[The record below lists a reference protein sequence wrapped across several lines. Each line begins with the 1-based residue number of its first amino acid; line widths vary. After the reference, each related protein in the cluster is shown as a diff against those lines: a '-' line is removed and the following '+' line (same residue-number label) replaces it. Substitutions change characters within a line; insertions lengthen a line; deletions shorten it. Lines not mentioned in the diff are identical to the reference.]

1 MDAFVLDEY
10 VWPYVPLEL
19 DDATK
24 KEWNIKFVNFI
35 GWMDWL
41 CKYQPISQL
50 IENHLSFLLGE
61 IMFVSCCLLT
71 FIHAYRNRERRYL
84 YVWIA
89 ITIHAFN
96 VENLC
101 YNIPDMDNFWQAQG
115 VLTFFGARA
124 PLYILF
130 GIYHTFDYCAYVAV
144 QKLHLPWWAE
154 GPAVGLG
161 AVMLDLPYDIL
172 GIKNLWWTWHDT
184 DPNIYD
190 RFYWVPWNSFYF
202 HASFACS
209 LVWLLHLT
217 RRYIV
222 DVEYDWRKI
231 HREFLCSFLAGVSA
245 FWLGTLQF
253 VPIYHTLHDFYKV
266 HSEITTILFLS
277 TYALIVICADRRRPV
292 EKPESRA
299 GDRWWFDEVPLAISI
314 EYIFFMVLVVVCDP
328 VNIVQDGLHQAIG
341 PCKDK
346 QKVQTPTGKVL
357 YKNKYLCATNY
368 DEKYFDFH
376 CLPNGGKAPEQ
387 QRGEPLEWYAV
398 CGTEFENRAEYIA
411 IVWGCC
417 ILFGTIFYQMLARSG
432 ELPDVPQKVLRK
444 RPVAEKAQKKAGEG
458 EPEKKGE

>member
-277 TYALIVICADRRRPV
+277 TYALIVI
-292 EKPESRA
+292 
-299 GDRWWFDEVPLAISI
+299 
-314 EYIFFMVLVVVCDP
+314 Y
-328 VNIVQDGLHQAIG
+328 LHQAIG
-341 PCKDK
+341 PCKEK

-444 RPVAEKAQKKAGEG
+444 RPVAEKAQKKADEG
-458 EPEKKGE
+458 EPEKKTPAAAQKTTHKAETSVRRRPKKE